1 MTEVVP
7 LKPADPLAKLEA
19 WYGSL
24 EEATSLEEVKQLRD
38 MAEAART
45 YARAA
50 KLGIAAQNTAAAFKV
65 RAERKAGELLVA
77 QGFGERGGDR
87 RSRDRV
93 SLESLD
99 IAAHQSKRWQ
109 KLAAIPEAR
118 FEDAVEDAVYTER
131 ELTTASLLQLARVL
145 IGSAVGA
152 DSELPPLPEGTF
164 RTIVADPPWRYG
176 NGSTRNAARKHYPT
190 MTVEEVCALDIESR
204 AHDESHLY
212 LWTTNNF
219 LREAFDVVDA
229 WGFEYKTCLTW
240 VKPQM
245 GMGNYFR
252 GGTEHVLFGVRG
264 GMRTQ
269 SRSLVNWFEA
279 SRGRH
284 SAKPQ
289 HFYELVE
296 KASPGPFLEMFA
308 RARRL
313 GWTGWGN
320 EA

>member
-1 MTEVVP
+1 MTVDIAQARPV
-7 LKPADPLAKLEA
+7 DPLAGLEA
-19 WYGSL
+19 AYAQL
-24 EEATSLEEVKQLRD
+24 ERATSLDQVKQLRD

-65 RAERKAGELLVA
+65 RAERKAGEILA
-77 QGFGERGGDR
+77 
-87 RSRDRV
+87 
-93 SLESLD
+93 SLD
-99 IAAHQSKRWQ
+99 LQPGPKRDADKLSAIGIAHHQSSRWQ
-109 KLAAIPEAR
+109 RLAAIPEER
-118 FEDAVEDAVYTER
+118 FEAAVDEAVLAER
-131 ELTTASLLQLARVL
+131 ELTTAGLLQLARVL
-145 IGSAVGA
+145 QGQAVGA
-152 DSELPPLPEGTF
+152 DFVLPELPEGTF
-164 RTIVADPPWRYG
+164 RTIVADPPWQYG

-190 MTVEEVCALDIESR
+190 MTVPEVCALDVKSR
-204 AHDESHLY
+204 AHDEAHLY

-219 LREAFDVVDA
+219 LREAFDVVEA

-264 GMRTQ
+264 GLRTQ